1 MPRPAD
7 MSLAGDG
14 GVSVEVLSDLG
25 PFAEFIALES
35 KHKKLHRIWTMDWW
49 DKEISK
55 LMQLLGEK
63 KEEACRI
70 NQQHVNDPVAR
81 MNKQAGVKF
90 YWRRDQEP
98 DLYRIYRSDA
108 NSGDKR
114 SVDEICQQELKNAAC
129 ITLMEK
135 GPQDKESLIK
145 STIWTIG
152 YARSSSALVAAAE
165 KGLKYGRKTGEI
177 VQNEEKRFLLGN

>member
-1 MPRPAD
+1 MRMTKAVVPLLSSDVSILEDMLSDGEEFQVMPRPAD

-90 YWRRDQEP
+90 YWR
-98 DLYRIYRSDA
+98 
-108 NSGDKR
+108 
-114 SVDEICQQELKNAAC
+114 
-129 ITLMEK
+129 
-135 GPQDKESLIK
+135 
-145 STIWTIG
+145 
-152 YARSSSALVAAAE
+152 
-165 KGLKYGRKTGEI
+165 
-177 VQNEEKRFLLGN
+177 